1 MEGYRFSYRLRVR
14 YSEIDGQKVVFNAHY
29 MTYIDCAV
37 TEYHRDLHS
46 FPTRRSSDLFL
57 EGLAL
62 DLTTL
67 AEEGKFDIVLVKST
81 LEYKKPARVN
91 EWLTVWCRMK
101 KIGRSSMTMD
111 FVITKEGESDPL
123 VTAEIVYVCY
133 DALNEK
139 AMPVPT
145 FVRKRIEVFEKADL
159 S

>member
-37 TEYHRDLHS
+37 TEY
-46 FPTRRSSDLFL
+46 FL

-145 FVRKRIEVFEKADL
+145 FVRKRIEDFEKADL